1 MAMPINWKPND
12 PPPLRL
18 VKDVGEQP
26 ESAGVPR
33 VAVREEVPAPQA
45 LTPAQIGAIAA
56 GRKGSKKIR
65 RAAGVASFGGWSA
78 AIMAG
83 LSAPFALGSVEA
95 GVMAAVLGI
104 VAWNELAGAKGL
116 RRFEPQAC
124 VRLGLNQIFLGAALV
139 GYALYKLNA
148 GVSAQSLLGQAS
160 SGDPQVDGML
170 ISTVQG
176 LHDAIYGILAAFG
189 LLVPGLTA
197 LYYFTRRPLVKRFAE
212 QTPSWVLDVIRATGR

>member
-26 ESAGVPR
+26 SSAGVPR

-65 RAAGVASFGGWSA
+65 WAAGVATFGGWSA

-83 LSAPFALGSVEA
+83 LSAPLALGSVDA

-124 VRLGLNQIFLGAALV
+124 VRLGLNQIFLSVALV
-139 GYALYKLNA
+139 GYSLYKLNA
-148 GVSAQSLLGQAS
+148 GLNVPSIVAQAS
-160 SGDPQVDGML
+160 SGDPQIDGML

-176 LHDAIYGILAAFG
+176 LRDAIYGILAAFG

-197 LYYFTRRPLVKRFAE
+197 LYYFTRKPLVRRFAE